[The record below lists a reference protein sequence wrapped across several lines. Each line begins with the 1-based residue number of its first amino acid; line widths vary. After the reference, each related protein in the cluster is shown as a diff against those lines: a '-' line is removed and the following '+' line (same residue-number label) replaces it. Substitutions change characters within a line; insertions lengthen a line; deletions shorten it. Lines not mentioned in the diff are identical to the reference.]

1 MKADNELYRQL
12 RELPPQQLWT
22 EEVPKFDRLSPKERN
37 QQVALVRAV
46 GVVFST
52 SRNPEMKAAVKAWM
66 VGLLQDPNEKI
77 RRYATAAIP
86 KLGGDESSEKRL
98 LDILRTTQVDR
109 EKRKVAEALEKIG
122 GAETLKVVAGKG
134 DQLVSEQKVRA
145 SVARQES
152 PGAVRL
158 EALLPKQDGLKLHL
172 RCRAGLE
179 SIVADEVREAEARQG
194 KFRVV
199 EVRGTCVVVEPK
211 GPFALADLYRF
222 RCFDTASFVL
232 GLVRSPQ
239 SPAAIGELAKLIAS
253 PRTEFLMKTLTE
265 GALRYRLSM
274 LAEGNH
280 DAAIAKVTAEAFR
293 LNPRVLNDAR
303 ESPWSVDVLFDEL
316 SASVELR
323 PRLSPNPRLYYRTD
337 AINAASHPPLAA
349 CLARLAGKQAD
360 ELVWDPF
367 CGSGLELIEAAL
379 FGDVAQVVGTD
390 IDPAAIAIAQANF
403 AAAKLPRTKGA
414 FHARDFRDVTKIAEL
429 DRGKV
434 SLVISNP
441 PLGRRVRVPNMHGL
455 FADLF
460 RLSAEVLRPG
470 GRLVFVNPLRLESV
484 DPTLRLESRRP
495 VDLGG
500 YECRVEVYRKR

>member
-1 MKADNELYRQL
+1 
-12 RELPPQQLWT
+12 
-22 EEVPKFDRLSPKERN
+22 
-37 QQVALVRAV
+37 
-46 GVVFST
+46 
-52 SRNPEMKAAVKAWM
+52 
-66 VGLLQDPNEKI
+66 
-77 RRYATAAIP
+77 
-86 KLGGDESSEKRL
+86 
-98 LDILRTTQVDR
+98 
-109 EKRKVAEALEKIG
+109 
-122 GAETLKVVAGKG
+122 
-134 DQLVSEQKVRA
+134 
-145 SVARQES
+145 
-152 PGAVRL
+152 
-158 EALLPKQDGLKLHL
+158 
-172 RCRAGLE
+172 
-179 SIVADEVREAEARQG
+179 
-194 KFRVV
+194 
-199 EVRGTCVVVEPK
+199 
-211 GPFALADLYRF
+211 
-222 RCFDTASFVL
+222 
-232 GLVRSPQ
+232 
-239 SPAAIGELAKLIAS
+239 
-253 PRTEFLMKTLTE
+253 
-265 GALRYRLSM
+265 M

-280 DAAIAKVTAEAFR
+280 DAAVAQVTAEAFR
-293 LNPRVLNDAR
+293 LNPRILNDAR
-303 ESPWSVDVLFDEL
+303 ESPWSVDVLFNEL

-379 FGDVAQVVGTD
+379 FGQVAQVVGTD

-403 AAAKLPRTKGA
+403 AAAKLPHTQGA
-414 FHARDFRDVTKIAEL
+414 FHACDFRDVTKIPQL

-460 RLSAEVLRPG
+460 RLSSEVLRPG

>member
-86 KLGGDESSEKRL
+86 KLGGDESSEKKL
-98 LDILRTTQVDR
+98 LDILQTTQVDR

-152 PGAVRL
+152 PGTVRL
-158 EALLPKQDGLKLHL
+158 EAVLPKQEGLKLHL

-232 GLVRSPQ
+232 GLVRNPQ
-239 SPAAIGELAKLIAS
+239 APAAIGELAKLIAS

-274 LAEGNH
+274 LAEGSH
-280 DAAIAKVTAEAFR
+280 DAAVAKVTAEAFR
-293 LNPRVLNDAR
+293 LNPRILNDAR
-303 ESPWSVDVLFDEL
+303 EAPWSVDVFLAP
-316 SASVELR
+316 SAALAELR
-323 PRLSPNPRLYYRTD
+323 PKVSPDPRLTYRKA

-349 CLARLAGKQAD
+349 CLARLAGRQPN
-360 ELVWDPF
+360 EVVWDPF
-367 CGSGLELIEAAL
+367 CGSGLELIETAL
-379 FGDVAQVVGTD
+379 LGGVKQVIGTD
-390 IDPAAIAIAQANF
+390 LNEKAIAIAKENWE
-403 AAAKLPRTKGA
+403 AAGLEGVKSTFLTG
-414 FHARDFRDVTKIAEL
+414 DFRGYAEVPAL
-429 DRGKV
+429 VSGKL
-434 SLVISNP
+434 SLIISNP
-441 PLGRRVRVPNMHGL
+441 PLGRRVRVPNLHGL
-455 FADLF
+455 FADFF
-460 RLSAEVLRPG
+460 RVASATLRPG
-470 GRLVFVNPLRLESV
+470 GRVIFVNPLRLEST
-484 DPTLRLESRRP
+484 DKTMRRDYRQE

-500 YECRVEVYRKR
+500 YDCKVEMYVKC